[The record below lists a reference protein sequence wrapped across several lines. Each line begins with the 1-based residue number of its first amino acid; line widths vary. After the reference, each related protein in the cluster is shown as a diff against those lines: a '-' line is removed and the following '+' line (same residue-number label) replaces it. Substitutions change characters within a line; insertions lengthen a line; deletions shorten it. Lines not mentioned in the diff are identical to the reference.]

1 MLKIKSNKGKLLS
14 LFLGTIIIFLIIT
27 TNTINNDSRK
37 EQPIANKGVLD
48 LRNWDFKKDGIV
60 KLNGDWEFYENEL
73 LSPKDFGAT
82 LPNKKYSRIPGS
94 YGEQGYGTYRLKL
107 LLKDSKELY
116 SIKIEFLQS
125 AYRLW
130 EDDIEIAE
138 VGKVGRN
145 KVEMTPQLLPKAG
158 TFTDDKGDVYLTLEV
173 SNFYAMYGAVD
184 TIVLGKTSDIDKQ
197 NANKL
202 AFDLFLFGSTLIAA
216 VYNMGMFLKRKKDK
230 STLYF
235 AIVCLIVAIRTLF
248 LGQRFFISN
257 FPNFSY
263 FISGKIMHWSY
274 YLYIP
279 FIVLYINIFYKGILW
294 QKIVKLSN
302 ISAYVYGFLVLICPW
317 QYYMDLILP
326 AEITSIFLLSYLII
340 KLSKVYLKKGGSDFV
355 IIGALFSLL
364 LTRVNDMLYEYS
376 IIITGSYS
384 PIGTLIFII
393 ATSYILAERQSIA
406 LSKVEDMSEK
416 LNSLNNL
423 KDEFLAVT
431 SHELKTPLNGIIGL
445 SESLNNDIEGINEE
459 DKHNLYL
466 INMSARRLTNLVD
479 DIMVFSKLKSGDIK
493 LHKKAVNISKVVEIV
508 FKLCEISINNKKIK
522 LVNLFDGNTPY
533 VFADEGRIQ
542 QILYNLV
549 GNAIKFT
556 SNGSITISYAAK
568 GNFLEISIEDTGIG
582 IPKDKIANIFNF
594 FEQGDGI
601 SEKYGGT
608 GIGLYIT
615 KKLVELHNG
624 SINVTSKPNEGSTFI
639 FTLPIIN
646 KSDIAKV
653 HNVHGAYE
661 DAYNS
666 LGYKGSSIKEDDD
679 FNGLKTIN
687 SNIYSDKVD
696 ALIQNTNKILIVDD
710 EYVNLKVLEKYLIS
724 DKTKVLNASNGVD
737 ALKILENNS
746 DIDLIILDMM
756 MPDLLGYEVCT
767 LVREK
772 YSLFELPILIMTA
785 DNRLENLVVAFE
797 CGANDYLEKPFKK
810 RELLV
815 RVNTL
820 LTLKHSVLEALN
832 LTREVNLVKEKVK
845 DLSNKNLETSK
856 KVVELMEYDKLK
868 TEFFTNLSHELRT
881 PLNVI
886 SSTIQLLNSL
896 DESKSLGEERIKY
909 YFSIINQNSLRL
921 LRLVNNLIDIT
932 KIDGGYMNL
941 NLVNDNIV
949 NVVEEIAQSVAEYIH
964 SKEINIIFDTEV
976 EEKYMAFDEEKLER
990 IMLNILSNSVKFTNK
1005 GGSIF
1010 VNIYDMEDFVEIS
1023 VRDTGI
1029 GIPQDKL
1036 DFIFERFAQVDKSL
1050 NRRSEGSG
1058 IGLSLVK
1065 AFVELHGGQIS
1076 VKSEVGK
1083 GTEFVIKFPVIIVNK
1098 EEIKHNIGLK
1108 EVPESKY
1115 EKNLSVEF
1123 SDIYM

>member
-1 MLKIKSNKGKLLS
+1 MSKIKSNKIKLVS
-14 LFLGTIIIFLIIT
+14 LFFNAIIILLIIT
-27 TNTINNDSRK
+27 KSTINYNSNK
-37 EQPIANKGVLD
+37 EQPIANKGVID
-48 LRNWDFKKDGIV
+48 LRNWDFKRDGTV
-60 KLNGDWEFYENEL
+60 RLNGEWEYYDNEL
-73 LSPKDFGAT
+73 FSPKDFNGP
-82 LPNKKYSRIPGS
+82 LPSKKYLSIPGS

-107 LLKDSKELY
+107 LLKDSKDLY

-130 EDDIEIAE
+130 ENDNEIAE
-138 VGKVGRN
+138 VGIVGKN
-145 KVEMTPQLLPKAG
+145 KEKMTPQLLPKAG
-158 TFTDDKGDVYLTLEV
+158 SFYNDNGQVYLTLEV
-173 SNFYAMYGAVD
+173 SNFYAKYGSVD
-184 TIVLGKTSDIDKQ
+184 TLILGNAATIDKQ
-197 NANKL
+197 DDNKL
-202 AFDLFLFGSTLIAA
+202 AFDLFLFGSTIIAA
-216 VYNMGMFLKRKKDK
+216 VYNLGLFLKRKKDK

-248 LGQRFFISN
+248 LGQRFFIST

-263 FISGKIMHWSY
+263 IISGKIMHWSY

-279 FIVLYINIFYKGILW
+279 FIMLYINSFYKGVLSP
-294 QKIVKLSN
+294 KIVKISN
-302 ISAYVYGFLVLICPW
+302 ISAYAYGFLVLICPW
-317 QYYMDLILP
+317 KYYMDLILP
-326 AEITSIFLLSYLII
+326 VEIITICLLSYLII
-340 KLSKVYLKKGGSDFV
+340 KLSKAYIKKDGSDFV
-355 IIGALFSLL
+355 IVMALFSLL
-364 LTRVNDMLYEYS
+364 ITRINDLLYEYS

-384 PIGTLIFII
+384 PLGTFIFII
-393 ATSYILAERQSIA
+393 ATSYILAERQSLA

-445 SESLNNDIEGINEE
+445 SESLSNDVKGINEE
-459 DKHNLYL
+459 DCHNLYL

-479 DIMVFSKLKSGDIK
+479 DIMVFSKLKNGDIK
-493 LHKKAVNISKVVEIV
+493 LNKKAVNISKVVEIV
-508 FKLCEISINNKKIK
+508 FKLCEISISNKKLK
-522 LVNLFDGNTPY
+522 LINLIDDNAPY
-533 VFADEGRIQ
+533 VFADEGRVQ
-542 QILYNLV
+542 QILYNLI

-556 SNGSITISYAAK
+556 SKGSITISYDVK
-568 GNFLEISIEDTGIG
+568 GNFLEVSIEDTGIG
-582 IPKDKIANIFNF
+582 IPKDKTDTIFNF
-594 FEQGDGI
+594 FEQVDGI
-601 SEKYGGT
+601 SDKYGGT
-608 GIGLYIT
+608 GLGLYIT

-624 SINVTSKPNEGSTFI
+624 SINVLSKLNEGSRFI
-639 FTLPIIN
+639 FTLPII
-646 KSDIAKV
+646 DIGDTPIDN
-653 HNVHGAYE
+653 NVQSINV
-661 DAYNS
+661 DKYNA
-666 LGYKGSSIKEDDD
+666 LEYKNSIINDTDN
-679 FNGLKTIN
+679 FNELQAIN
-687 SNIYSDKVD
+687 SNIYFDKVD
-696 ALIQNTNKILIVDD
+696 ALIHNINKILIVDD
-710 EYVNLKVLEKYLIS
+710 EYVNLKVLEKYLINYN
-724 DKTKVLNASNGVD
+724 TKVLNASNGQD
-737 ALKILENNS
+737 ALKILEENK

-767 LVREK
+767 LVRKK
-772 YSLFELPILIMTA
+772 YSIFELPILIMTA

-797 CGANDYLEKPFKK
+797 CGANDYLVKPFNK

-820 LTLKHSVLEALN
+820 LTLKHSVREALE
-832 LTREVNLVKEKVK
+832 LTKEVNLAQEKVI
-845 DLSNKNLETSK
+845 
-856 KVVELMEYDKLK
+856 ELMEYDKLK

-886 SSTIQLLNSL
+886 YSTIQLLSTL
-896 DESKSLGEERIKY
+896 DESKNLGEERIKY
-909 YFSIINQNSLRL
+909 YFSIISQNSLRL
-921 LRLVNNLIDIT
+921 LRLVNNLMDIT

-941 NLVNDNIV
+941 NLINDNIV
-949 NVVEEIAQSVAEYIH
+949 YVVEEIAQSVAEYIH
-964 SKEINIIFDTEV
+964 SKEINIIFDTEI

-1005 GGSIF
+1005 GGNIY
-1010 VNIYDMEDFVEIS
+1010 VNIYDKKDLIEIS

-1083 GTEFVIKFPVIIVNK
+1083 GTEFILKIPVTLVK
-1098 EEIKHNIGLK
+1098 TEEMKNIMLK
-1108 EVPESKY
+1108 EVPEAKY
-1115 EKNLSVEF
+1115 ERSLSVEF

>member
-1 MLKIKSNKGKLLS
+1 MSKIRSNKIKLVC
-14 LFLGTIIIFLIIT
+14 LFLNTILILIIIT
-27 TNTINNDSRK
+27 KSSINYNSIK
-37 EQPIANKGVLD
+37 EQPIANKGVID

-60 KLNGDWEFYENEL
+60 KLNGEWEYYDNAL
-73 LSPKDFGAT
+73 LSPKDFDGT
-82 LPNKKYSRIPGS
+82 LPNKKYLSIPGS
-94 YGEQGYGTYRLKL
+94 YGKQGYGTYRLKL

-130 EDDIEIAE
+130 VNDDKIAE
-138 VGKVGRN
+138 VGTVGKN
-145 KVEMTPQLLPKAG
+145 KAEMTPQLLPKAG
-158 TFTDDKGDVYLTLEV
+158 AFLDENGQAYLTLQV
-173 SNFYAMYGAVD
+173 SNFYAMYGTVD
-184 TIVLGKTSDIDKQ
+184 TLLLGDTEAIDTRDD
-197 NANKL
+197 NKL

-216 VYNMGMFLKRKKDK
+216 VYNLGMFFKRKKDK

-248 LGQRFFISN
+248 LGQRFFIST
-257 FPNFSY
+257 FPSFSY

-279 FIVLYINIFYKGILW
+279 FIVLYINSFYMGILS
-294 QKIVKLSN
+294 QKIVKVSN
-302 ISAYVYGFLVLICPW
+302 ISAYIYALLVLISPW
-317 QYYMDLILP
+317 RNYMDLILP
-326 AEITSIFLLSYLII
+326 AEIITIFMLSYLII
-340 KLSKVYLKKGGSDFV
+340 KLSKVYISKGGSDFLIV
-355 IIGALFSLL
+355 MALFALL
-364 LTRVNDMLYEYS
+364 LTRINDMLYEYS
-376 IIITGSYS
+376 IIITGSFS
-384 PIGTLIFII
+384 PFGTFIFII

-423 KDEFLAVT
+423 KDEFLAIT

-445 SESLNNDIEGINEE
+445 SESLSNDIKGINEE
-459 DKHNLYL
+459 DSRSLYL

-479 DIMVFSKLKSGDIK
+479 DIMVFSKLKNGDIK

-508 FKLCEISINNKKIK
+508 FKLSEISISNKKLK
-522 LVNLFDGNTPY
+522 LINLIDKNVPY

-542 QILYNLV
+542 QILYNLI

-556 SNGSITISYAAK
+556 AKGSITITYALK
-568 GNFLEISIEDTGIG
+568 GNFLEVSIEDTGIG
-582 IPKDKIANIFNF
+582 IPKNKIDTIFNF
-594 FEQGDGI
+594 FEQVDGI
-601 SEKYGGT
+601 SDKYGGT
-608 GIGLYIT
+608 GLGLYIT

-624 SINVTSKPNEGSTFI
+624 SISVTSKLNEGSKFI
-639 FTLPIIN
+639 FTLPILDLTTDNKLYNTNEDIYNTLELGDSIIN
-646 KSDIAKV
+646 EAG
-653 HNVHGAYE
+653 N
-661 DAYNS
+661 YND
-666 LGYKGSSIKEDDD
+666 LQA
-679 FNGLKTIN
+679 IN
-687 SNIYSDKVD
+687 SNIYFDKVD
-696 ALIQNTNKILIVDD
+696 ALIQHTNKILIVDD
-710 EYVNLKVLEKYLIS
+710 EYVNLKVLEKYL
-724 DKTKVLNASNGVD
+724 DNYNTKVLKASNGQD
-737 ALKILENNS
+737 ALKILENNC

-756 MPDLLGYEVCT
+756 MPDILGYEMCT

-772 YSLFELPILIMTA
+772 YSLFEIPILIMTA
-785 DNRLENLVVAFE
+785 DNRIENLVVAFE
-797 CGANDYLEKPFKK
+797 NGANDYLVKPFNK

-820 LTLKHSVLEALN
+820 LTLKNSVREALN
-832 LTREVNLVKEKVK
+832 LTKEVNLAQEKV
-845 DLSNKNLETSK
+845 S
-856 KVVELMEYDKLK
+856 ELLEYDKLK

-886 SSTIQLLNSL
+886 FSTIQLLNTL
-896 DESKSLGEERIKY
+896 EGSKKLGEERIKY
-909 YFSIINQNSLRL
+909 YFSIISQNSLRL

-932 KIDGGYMNL
+932 RLDGGYMNL
-941 NLVNDNIV
+941 NLVNYNIV
-949 NVVEEIAQSVAEYIH
+949 YVVEEIAQSVAEYIH

-1010 VNIYDMEDFVEIS
+1010 VNIYDKNDFIEIS

-1029 GIPQDKL
+1029 GIPPNKL
-1036 DFIFERFAQVDKSL
+1036 DYIFERFAQVDKSL

-1083 GTEFVIKFPVIIVNK
+1083 GTEFMVKLPVSLGDKESMKNNIILN
-1098 EEIKHNIGLK
+1098 
-1108 EVPESKY
+1108 EVPNSKY
-1115 EKNLSVEF
+1115 EKSLSVEF
-1123 SDIYM
+1123 SDIYL